1 MVLGN
6 KGMFGQKI
14 TMLLGLLFVLSLAGI
29 AGLSLK
35 IKMLKSKLVRQEE
48 TLKDKDAQLEDGR
61 IKYTSLAARLHK
73 EIKKVGDLEEELKKY
88 RR

>member
-6 KGMFGQKI
+6 KGVFGQKI
-14 TMLLGLLFVLSLAGI
+14 TMLLGLLLVLSLAGV

-35 IKMLKSKLVRQEE
+35 IKMLKNKFIRQEE
-48 TLKDKDAQLEDGR
+48 ALKDKDAQLEDGR
-61 IKYTSLAARLHK
+61 VKYTSLAARLHK
-73 EIKKVGDLEEELKKY
+73 EIKKVGELEEELKKY